1 MGQETTD
8 KIKPIHKFNNGNG
21 ATLCKSCSVI
31 IATTITQDLL
41 CPECQE
47 KALKLLKESVYFMN
61 QVPNNSIIG
70 EGGSNYKTFD
80 HYKLCS
86 KIDKFL
92 NK

>member
-1 MGQETTD
+1 MVLEITD

-31 IATTITQDLL
+31 ITTAITQDLL

-47 KALKLLKESVYFMN
+47 KALKLLSESVNFMN
-61 QVPNNSIIG
+61 KVPNRKYGN
-70 EGGSNYKTFD
+70 NYEI
-80 HYKLCS
+80 CS